1 LRLLRLWRLLI
12 LLWLLV
18 LLGRMLSLLWS
29 FFIRRRFVCKRR
41 LPRESVV
48 LSWGHLR
55 LKLLTLSVLSGI
67 HDVRTSAEM
76 MSNCVNVLPN
86 ANRYVVF
93 LITIV
98 EDLLEGIAAQSDT
111 SKLFE
116 VSRSNEARSSGGQ
129 EVWY

>member
-1 LRLLRLWRLLI
+1 
-12 LLWLLV
+12 
-18 LLGRMLSLLWS
+18 
-29 FFIRRRFVCKRR
+29 
-41 LPRESVV
+41 
-48 LSWGHLR
+48 
-55 LKLLTLSVLSGI
+55 
-67 HDVRTSAEM
+67 M

-129 EVWY
+129 EV